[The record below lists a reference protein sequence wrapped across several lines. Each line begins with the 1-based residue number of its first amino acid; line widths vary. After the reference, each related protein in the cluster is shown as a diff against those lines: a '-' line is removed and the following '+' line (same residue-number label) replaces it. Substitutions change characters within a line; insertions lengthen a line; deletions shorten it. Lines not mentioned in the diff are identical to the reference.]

1 MRKYER
7 KTVVYVNFMNLGN
20 AYDMI
25 WRMYVNKDKRIK
37 GGGRVSVSVTVDSD
51 VRQCCIF
58 PLLFNIYIYIY
69 INEVMKKVKIGMG
82 RMGVSFQEK
91 GIEWR
96 LTYL

>member
-1 MRKYER
+1 M
-7 KTVVYVNFMNLGN
+7 
-20 AYDMI
+20 
-25 WRMYVNKDKRIK
+25 
-37 GGGRVSVSVTVDSD
+37 TVDSD